1 MVENNDK
8 IGTKRIH
15 LSNYH
20 PVPSDIINEWDN
32 FIYLKAEGFL
42 KGDFTFKFVL
52 TYYKEKVV
60 IVMKIF
66 LTTI

>member
-42 KGDFTFKFVL
+42 KGYFTFKFVL

-66 LTTI
+66 